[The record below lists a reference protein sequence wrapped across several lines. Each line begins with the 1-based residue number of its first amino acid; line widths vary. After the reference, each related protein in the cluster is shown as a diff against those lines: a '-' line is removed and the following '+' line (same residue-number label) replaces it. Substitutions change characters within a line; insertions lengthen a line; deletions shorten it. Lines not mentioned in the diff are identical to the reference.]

1 MSPKYQDK
9 LVALTVDEAHC
20 VKTWGDQFRKTF
32 AMIGELRSLIPTSV
46 NILALTAT
54 ATTETFHIVVRR
66 LAMSNPTLTPNRD
79 NISYK
84 VHAKV
89 DINELVTLLC
99 IELKAKRCAFP
110 KTLIFVRMYQHCSNL
125 YMLIKKEMA
134 ASFTEPSGY
143 PNTSKYR
150 LVDMYTRVSTTEKK
164 EEVLKSFCVVDGT
177 LRIVIATTA
186 FGLGIDCPD
195 IRRVIHWGLPTN
207 FEEYVQEAGRA
218 GRDGNES
225 IAIFYEG
232 IGGRHSTQ
240 QMKSYVTNST
250 ICRRKILFQNF
261 LKYSE
266 KDIMAS
272 GCKCCDICQAACTC
286 PSCYV
291 TITD

>member
-1 MSPKYQDK
+1 MVCISPLTSLMMDQRAKYTPFGLNVEFIGEAADRSAHEKVIKGEIQLVFITPESIISKAVYRDMLMSPKYQDK

-66 LAMSNPTLTPNRD
+66 LAMSNPTLIALPPNRD

-143 PNTSKYR
+143 PNT
-150 LVDMYTRVSTTEKK
+150 
-164 EEVLKSFCVVDGT
+164 G
-177 LRIVIATTA
+177 
-186 FGLGIDCPD
+186 
-195 IRRVIHWGLPTN
+195 
-207 FEEYVQEAGRA
+207 
-218 GRDGNES
+218 
-225 IAIFYEG
+225 
-232 IGGRHSTQ
+232 
-240 QMKSYVTNST
+240 
-250 ICRRKILFQNF
+250 
-261 LKYSE
+261 
-266 KDIMAS
+266 
-272 GCKCCDICQAACTC
+272 
-286 PSCYV
+286 
-291 TITD
+291 